1 MLRQLLYAAAIASV
15 ATANNDKVLTSK
27 LGPVVD
33 LGYAA
38 YIGNS
43 SANGID
49 FFGGIPYIQP
59 PVKDLRWRKPQQL
72 DESWKPSPQREL
84 VDARNFGPICIQQP
98 AVVGVG
104 VEDCVTLNIWR
115 PSNASKDSRLPVVV
129 YIHGGGNYY
138 NSAQGFPM
146 DQWVNVT
153 DGQII
158 AVSIQYRLGL
168 LGFLASETL
177 MKDGTA
183 NGGLLDQR
191 ASFEW
196 LQRHV
201 ASFGGDPN
209 KITISGE
216 SSGGGSVVN
225 HLIWKGGAA
234 ASPFQAAIMQSI
246 GNDPYPLSSVYEQC
260 FGNVTHFVGCDQE
273 ADVMRCLRSTAT
285 SALIA
290 AVNHRPQPLC
300 KYLPIVDGDIIQDIP
315 TKMIAQGRFAK
326 VPVMAGHTTNDGT
339 GFTGSPTAI
348 TNDTQLFSALTSS
361 RYTGLSKDTF
371 NKARALYPVSNFSSY
386 YDMAETL
393 VGNTE
398 FTCLDWFIVNK
409 TASYGVPAYNYRWN
423 TPDPI
428 QLASSPWKG
437 SMHTSDLYY
446 LFQGTNSGVSSA
458 NAQNVFRTF
467 NATEQP
473 LADEA
478 ISYWTSFARTS
489 DPSAK
494 RAGHSPVWTMGP
506 AGRLV
511 IQEANSTV
519 TTGSMMEAVPAEY
532 MARCAFWMT
541 VANEETRI

>member
-1 MLRQLLYAAAIASV
+1 MLYRLLLALAAASV
-15 ATANNDKVLTSK
+15 ATANNDKPLTSK

-33 LGYAA
+33 LGYTAFL
-38 YIGNS
+38 GNTS
-43 SANGID
+43 RPGID

-59 PVKDLRWRKPQQL
+59 PVKDLRWRAPQGL
-72 DESWKPSPQREL
+72 DEKWKPSPQREL
-84 VDARNFGPICIQQP
+84 ADARNFGSICIQQP

-104 VEDCVTLNIWR
+104 VEDCVTLNIWK
-115 PSNASKDSRLPVVV
+115 PSSATQNSKLPVVV

-153 DGQII
+153 GGQII
-158 AVSIQYRLGL
+158 AVSIQYRVRPYTSTASSLCLTPKPSLLSQLGL

-183 NGGLLDQR
+183 NAGLLDQR

-225 HLIWKGGAA
+225 HLIWKGGNVTP
-234 ASPFQAAIMQSI
+234 PFQNAFAEIL
-246 GNDPYPLSSVYEQC
+246 D
-260 FGNVTHFVGCDQE
+260 
-273 ADVMRCLRSTAT
+273 
-285 SALIA
+285 
-290 AVNHRPQPLC
+290 HRPQPLC
-300 KYLPIVDGDIIQDIP
+300 KYLPIVDGEIIQDIP

-339 GFTGSPTAI
+339 GFTGSPTQV
-348 TNDTQLFSALTSS
+348 TNDTQLYSALTSS
-361 RYTGLSKDTF
+361 RYTLLTKETF
-371 NKARALYPVSNFSSY
+371 NKALALYPLSSFSSY
-386 YDMAETL
+386 YDMAQTL

-398 FTCLDWFIVNK
+398 FTCLGWFIVNK
-409 TASYGVPAYNYRWN
+409 TASYGVPAFNYRH
-423 TPDPI
+423 
-428 QLASSPWKG
+428 QRMLKVS
-437 SMHTSDLYY
+437 TSKLLLDITGLTA
-446 LFQGTNSGVSSA
+446 LRTVD
-458 NAQNVFRTF
+458 VFRAF

-473 LADEA
+473 LAKEA
-478 ISYWTSFARTS
+478 ISYWTSFVRNAN
-489 DPSAK
+489 PSVN
-494 RAGHSPVWTMGP
+494 RAELSPEWSAGP
-506 AGRLV
+506 ASRIV
-511 IQEANSTV
+511 IQEGNSTV
-519 TTGSMMEAVPAEY
+519 TTAVMEAVPEEY
-532 MARCAFWMT
+532 KARCAFWMT

>member
-1 MLRQLLYAAAIASV
+1 MLQRLLLCLAATSV
-15 ATANNDKVLTSK
+15 VVANNDKPLTSR

-33 LGYAA
+33 LGYTAFL
-38 YIGNS
+38 GNTS
-43 SANGID
+43 HNGID

-59 PVKDLRWRKPQQL
+59 PVKDLRWRAPQML
-72 DESWKPSPQREL
+72 DEKWKPSPQREL
-84 VDARNFGPICIQQP
+84 IDARNFGPICIQQP

-104 VEDCVTLNIWR
+104 QEDCVRLNIWK
-115 PSNASKDSRLPVVV
+115 PSSATKDSKLPVIV
-129 YIHGGGNYY
+129 YIH
-138 NSAQGFPM
+138 SAQGFPM

-153 DGQII
+153 GGQII
-158 AVSIQYRLGL
+158 AVNIQYRLGL
-168 LGFLASETL
+168 LGFLTSEAL

-183 NGGLLDQR
+183 NAGLLDQR

-216 SSGGGSVVN
+216 SSGGGSVAN
-225 HLIWKGGAA
+225 HLIWKGGDVTP
-234 ASPFQAAIMQSI
+234 PFSGAIIQSI
-246 GNDPYPLSSVYEQC
+246 GNDPYPLPNVYEQC
-260 FGNVTHFVGCDQE
+260 FGNVTHYVGCDQE
-273 ADVMRCLRSTAT
+273 QDVMKCLRST
-285 SALIA
+285 SVGSLID

-326 VPVMAGHTTNDGT
+326 IPVMAGHTTNDGT
-339 GFTGSPTAI
+339 GFTGSPTQV
-348 TNDTQLFSALTSS
+348 TNDTQLYSALTSS
-361 RYTGLSKDTF
+361 RYTLLTKETF
-371 NKARALYPVSNFSSY
+371 NKALALYPLSSFSSY
-386 YDMAETL
+386 YDMAQTL

-398 FTCLDWFIVNK
+398 FTCLGWFIANK
-409 TASYGVPAYNYRWN
+409 TASYGVPAFNYRWN

-458 NAQNVFRTF
+458 NAQNVFRAF
-467 NATEQP
+467 NVTEQP
-473 LADEA
+473 LAKEA
-478 ISYWTSFARTS
+478 ISYWTSFARNA
-489 DPSAK
+489 DPSVN
-494 RAGHSPVWTMGP
+494 RAELSPEWT
-506 AGRLV
+506 AGGGSRIV
-511 IQEANSTV
+511 IQEGNSTV
-519 TTGSMMEAVPAEY
+519 TTASVMEAVPEEY
-532 MARCAFWMT
+532 KARCAFWMT